1 MTEDLGRRERRRRST
16 RSALLSSA
24 RRLLAEKGPDALT
37 IADVTQAADVGF
49 GTFYGYF
56 DSKEALVDA
65 VVDEVLEELGRRN
78 DALTEG
84 LTDPALVV
92 AVVVRHT
99 VRSAL
104 DAPQLAALVA
114 QLGFSGDTRLWQGLH
129 RRIVRDIEVGVK
141 AHRFEADRLTVAPL
155 ILSGSMLAIL
165 RAYTIG
171 ELPEPV
177 DELDRR
183 LAEAVLGAL
192 GLDPIDASSIVDAAG
207 MVLAREAA

>member
-114 QLGFSGDTRLWQGLH
+114 QLGFSGDTRLWQGLLQ
-129 RRIVRDIEVGVK
+129 RIVHDIEVGVS
-141 AHRFEADRLTVAPL
+141 AHRFEADRGPIAPL
-155 ILSGSMLAIL
+155 ILTGSMLAIL
-165 RAYTIG
+165 RAYTIR